1 MSRSRIAET
10 GRQPRLPHAVDL
22 WHPGGPCRNARL
34 NHTWDGAMDLDVSQ
48 DGGYLVTTCD
58 DGTAGIRA
66 WCDHT

>member
-1 MSRSRIAET
+1 
-10 GRQPRLPHAVDL
+10 
-22 WHPGGPCRNARL
+22 
-34 NHTWDGAMDLDVSQ
+34 MDLDVSQ